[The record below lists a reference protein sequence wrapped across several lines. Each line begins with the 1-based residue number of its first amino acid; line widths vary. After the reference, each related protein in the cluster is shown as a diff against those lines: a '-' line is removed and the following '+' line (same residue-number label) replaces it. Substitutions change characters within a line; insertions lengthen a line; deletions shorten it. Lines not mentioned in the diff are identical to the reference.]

1 MGMEDGGTME
11 EKALAL
17 YAEGDTVSGV
27 ARALGVTWHIANK
40 LRPAIGGAKV
50 KTRKPKRQKQ
60 PVAVADEE
68 VSEEAPEAWDLAL
81 SVPTGRM
88 DHIFAE
94 FTAQEK
100 ADAIAGVLQ
109 ARLDALIAA
118 D

>member
-17 YAEGDTVSGV
+17 YAKGDSVSGV

-50 KTRKPKRQKQ
+50 KTRKPKREKP
-60 PVAVADEE
+60 PVVADEE
-68 VSEEAPEAWDLAL
+68 VSEEVPEAWDLAL
-81 SVPTGRM
+81 SLPTGRM

-109 ARLDALIAA
+109 ARLDALVAA